1 MWEQQ
6 KVSSV
11 VALKESR
18 ESSETSSTITKQ
30 AISLVDAICD
40 GNWIDHHRRSLY
52 TLSFNQTK
60 SYHSVIR
67 IMSDT
72 IVSNAL
78 GSAAAGIVGRS
89 LTHPL
94 DTAKARLQ
102 AVGEYGYKGP
112 FDVLKR
118 TAQTE
123 GIAGLYRGFGA
134 VIVGGTPGTILY
146 LCSYDIFKTRLSH
159 YENSNSNLNNQNQ
172 NDKQPGDESF
182 LVHLASGLLAESIAC
197 IVYVPVDVI
206 KERLQVQHSHTTG
219 TGASTNL
226 SHQQYQGGW
235 DALKQISKT
244 EGVRGIYKG
253 YAATLGSF
261 GPFSALYFVFYE
273 KLKKASQERLHTKG
287 ELPFLYTVLSSA
299 SAGALASW
307 LTSPLDMAKL
317 RLQVQRGNN
326 TADTTAYR
334 GVWDCLVH
342 SYRHQGGV
350 HGLFRGAGA
359 RVLHFAPA
367 TTVTMTCYETS
378 RSFFQKSMIA

>member
-1 MWEQQ
+1 
-6 KVSSV
+6 
-11 VALKESR
+11 
-18 ESSETSSTITKQ
+18 
-30 AISLVDAICD
+30 
-40 GNWIDHHRRSLY
+40 
-52 TLSFNQTK
+52 
-60 SYHSVIR
+60 
-67 IMSDT
+67 MSDT

-78 GSAAAGIVGRS
+78 GSAAAGIVGRC

-102 AVGEYGYKGP
+102 AVGEHGYKGP

-146 LCSYDIFKTRLSH
+146 LCSYDIFKTRLSQ
-159 YENSNSNLNNQNQ
+159 YQYANQN
-172 NDKQPGDESF
+172 NHAAEQPGDESF
-182 LVHLASGLLAESIAC
+182 LVHFASGLLAESIAC

-206 KERLQVQHSHTTG
+206 KERLQVQHSHSLAGTG
-219 TGASTNL
+219 TSTNR

-273 KLKKASQERLHTKG
+273 KLKKASQQRLHTKG
-287 ELPFLYTVLSSA
+287 ELPFLQTLLSSA
-299 SAGALASW
+299 AAGALASW

-317 RLQVQRGNN
+317 RLQVQRGNAAN
-326 TADTTAYR
+326 STAATAVATTTTTVYR

-342 SYRHQGGV
+342 SYKYQGGV
-350 HGLFRGAGA
+350 QGLFRGAGA

-367 TTVTMTCYETS
+367 TTVTMTCYETC
-378 RSFFQKSMIA
+378 RSFVQKSMNA